1 MLQSMTGYGRCQV
14 EQEGFSFACEIKT
27 VNHRYA
33 ELSIR
38 SPRFL
43 NPVESKIRRLI
54 LDRIPRGH
62 IDVFINAAYT
72 GSGAKSVRLDKA
84 LASAYH
90 DSLQGLRQLLD
101 IPEGRVESDILF
113 IAGQPDVLVTQEEE
127 MDLMPLWPLIEKTV
141 TTALDHLETMRQTEG
156 EMLSRDIRK
165 RIDAIE
171 TDLETIEKRAPET
184 LTVYRN
190 RLTESVRQLLQEA
203 GAGNVDEG
211 RLIAETAIY
220 ADKVNTTEEF
230 VRLHSHLNQFRQLL
244 MENKPVGRRMDFLV
258 QEMNRESNTIASKA
272 ADAPIIQT
280 VVSMKSEIEKVREQ
294 IQNIQ

>member
-14 EQEGFSFACEIKT
+14 EQEDFSFACEIKT

-62 IDVFINAAYT
+62 IDVFINASYT

-90 DSLQGLRQLLD
+90 NSLQGLRELLD
-101 IPEGRVESDILF
+101 MSGDRREAELLF

-127 MDLMPLWPLIEKTV
+127 LDLMPLWLLIEKAV
-141 TTALDHLETMRQTEG
+141 TTALDHLEAMRQTEG
-156 EMLSRDIRK
+156 ETLSRDIKK
-165 RIDAIE
+165 RIDTIE
-171 TDLETIEKRAPET
+171 ADLETIEKRAPET
-184 LTVYRN
+184 LTLYRS
-190 RLTESVRQLLQEA
+190 RLTESVHQLLQEA
-203 GAGNVDEG
+203 GDGSLAPHCGNGNLCRQGQYYRGNCPAAQSSQPVPAASYGKQACRAANGLFGAGNEPG
-211 RLIAETAIY
+211 KQYHR
-220 ADKVNTTEEF
+220 F
-230 VRLHSHLNQFRQLL
+230 QS
-244 MENKPVGRRMDFLV
+244 G
-258 QEMNRESNTIASKA
+258 
-272 ADAPIIQT
+272 
-280 VVSMKSEIEKVREQ
+280 
-294 IQNIQ
+294 